1 MLSAAAI
8 GNPAS
13 GAGRKLARARLRLAQ
28 NFHTHDIR
36 WDECLEADL
45 VVLLGGD
52 GTLQRTVTD
61 LLNWVAAHPD
71 KSPARLPP
79 LAIVP
84 FGTTN
89 MSARTINRSRGRVA
103 ALAQLEV
110 VLNLESASAIT
121 TRAQPMLAVTSTDTT
136 RYGFCFALGA
146 IVNAVQNW
154 RARRG
159 DASAV
164 NQFRSLF
171 ALIRGFSSTAQNST
185 PIVVESE
192 NLAIYTLLATTLREL
207 MYGCKPFWGTAC
219 DPRAWD
225 SQAGD
230 PPALLR
236 CTWIESGTP
245 GLLGLAPAI
254 LRGAPR
260 LEGIPGFTSCALNQA
275 TLRFEGPFVLDG
287 EIYGNDGSELLISTS
302 DSLRWVSL

>member
-1 MLSAAAI
+1 MLSAAVI

-13 GAGRKLARARLRLAQ
+13 GAGRKLARTRLQVAQ
-28 NFHTHDIR
+28 NFQTHDIT
-36 WDECLEADL
+36 WDECLDADL

-61 LLNWVAAHPD
+61 LLTWVAAHPD

-89 MSARTINRSRGRVA
+89 MSARTINRSRSRVA

-110 VLNLESASAIT
+110 VLNLESTSAIA
-121 TRAQPMLAVTSTDTT
+121 TRAQPMLAVTTTDTT

-154 RARRG
+154 RERRG
-159 DASAV
+159 DATAV
-164 NQFRSLF
+164 NQFLSLL
-171 ALIRGFSSTAQNST
+171 ALVRGFSSTARNST
-185 PIVVESE
+185 PIMLESE
-192 NLAIYTLLATTLREL
+192 NLAVYTLLVTTLREL
-207 MYGCKPFWGTAC
+207 MFGCKPFWGTAC
-219 DPRAWD
+219 DP
-225 SQAGD
+225 QAGN

-245 GLLGLAPAI
+245 RLLGLAPAI

-260 LEGIPGFTSCALNQA
+260 LAEIPGLASCALDQ
-275 TLRFEGPFVLDG
+275 TRLRFEGSFVLDG
-287 EIYGNDGSELLISTS
+287 EIYGSEGSELLISTS

>member
-13 GAGRKLARARLRLAQ
+13 GAGRKLARARLQVAQ
-28 NFHTHDIR
+28 NFQTHDIT

-71 KSPARLPP
+71 KSPTRLPP

-89 MSARTINRSRGRVA
+89 MSARTINTSRGRVA

-110 VLNLESASAIT
+110 VLNLESASAIA
-121 TRAQPMLAVTSTDTT
+121 TRAQPMLVVATTDTI

-159 DASAV
+159 DASVV

-185 PIVVESE
+185 GIVLESE
-192 NLAIYTLLATTLREL
+192 SLAVYTLLVTTLREL

-219 DPRAWD
+219 DP
-225 SQAGD
+225 QACD

-245 GLLGLAPAI
+245 GLLGLGPAI

-260 LEGIPGFTSCALNQA
+260 LAGIPGFTSCALDQ
-275 TLRFEGPFVLDG
+275 TRLRFEGPFVLDG
-287 EIYGNDGSELLISTS
+287 EIYGNEGSELLISTS
-302 DSLRWVSL
+302 ESLRWVSL